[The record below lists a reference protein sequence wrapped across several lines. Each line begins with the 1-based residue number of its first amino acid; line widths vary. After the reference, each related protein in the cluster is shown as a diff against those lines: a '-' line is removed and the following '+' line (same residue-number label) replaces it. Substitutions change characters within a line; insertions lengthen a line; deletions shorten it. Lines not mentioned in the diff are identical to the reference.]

1 MTEHQGVFRNA
12 SLAVYGACGFR
23 EIIGLCEELS
33 FVAVGTPVDPTP
45 PAQIRTGRIAA
56 YGSYLG

>member
-23 EIIGLCEELS
+23 EIIGLCEELR
-33 FVAVGTPVDPTP
+33 ARNKIT
-45 PAQIRTGRIAA
+45 
-56 YGSYLG
+56 L